1 MKKKIISLALSA
13 LMVTGLVGCGSND
26 SNSGNSGN
34 SSETTLKVGMVT
46 DTGTIDDKSFNQ
58 GTWEGIK
65 EAEKSFGLE
74 TTFMQPN
81 GESESSYLTEIQNLY
96 DSGYKFIVTPGYKFE
111 TAIYKAQSQY
121 EDAKFV
127 LIDGEPNDGNDN
139 YLVADNTV
147 AVYFAEEQSGF
158 IAGVASAVQLQDGD
172 FGFIGGMEIPS
183 VKKFNYGFQQ
193 GVAYANEHYG
203 TNVSLKAENIVYSG
217 SFSDTALGQQ
227 LSAQMYDNGVKA
239 IFTAAAGVNIGVITE
254 AKTRVANG
262 QEAWVIGVDSDQYD
276 DGIYEGNKSVVLT
289 SAIKKIDEA
298 AYQIIEDE
306 INGEFPGGQVLRF
319 DAKNDAVGIPSE
331 NPNLSDD
338 TIAKVNE
345 VIDAIK
351 ADKIEVKTEL

>member
-1 MKKKIISLALSA
+1 MKKKVMALVLLA
-13 LMVTGLVGCGSND
+13 LMVTGLVGCGSDNNA
-26 SNSGNSGN
+26 SK
-34 SSETTLKVGMVT
+34 SEEGKLKVGMVT

-239 IFTAAAGVNIGVITE
+239 TFTAAAGVNIGVITE

>member
-1 MKKKIISLALSA
+1 MKKKVMALVLLA
-13 LMVTGLVGCGSND
+13 LMVTGLVGCGSDNNA
-26 SNSGNSGN
+26 SK
-34 SSETTLKVGMVT
+34 SEEGKLKVGMVT

>member
-1 MKKKIISLALSA
+1 MKKKVMALVLLA
-13 LMVTGLVGCGSND
+13 LMVTGLVGCGSDKNA
-26 SNSGNSGN
+26 SK
-34 SSETTLKVGMVT
+34 SEEGKLKVGMVT

>member
-1 MKKKIISLALSA
+1 MKKKVMALVLLA
-13 LMVTGLVGCGSND
+13 LMVTGLVGCGSDNNA
-26 SNSGNSGN
+26 SK
-34 SSETTLKVGMVT
+34 SEEGKLKVGMVT

-74 TTFMQPN
+74 TTFMQPK

-139 YLVADNTV
+139 YLVADNT

>member
-1 MKKKIISLALSA
+1 MKKKVMALVLSA
-13 LMVTGLVGCGSND
+13 LMVTGLVGCGSDNNA
-26 SNSGNSGN
+26 SK
-34 SSETTLKVGMVT
+34 SEEGKLKVGMVT

-254 AKTRVANG
+254 AKTRGANG

>member
-1 MKKKIISLALSA
+1 MKKKVMALVLLA
-13 LMVTGLVGCGSND
+13 LMVTGLVGCGSDNNA
-26 SNSGNSGN
+26 SK
-34 SSETTLKVGMVT
+34 SEEGKLKVGMVT

-262 QEAWVIGVDSDQYD
+262 QEAWIIGVDSDQYD

>member
-46 DTGTIDDKSFNQ
+46 DSGTIDDKSFNQ
-58 GTWEGIK
+58 GTWEGII
-65 EAEKSFGLE
+65 EAEKNLGIE
-74 TTFMQPN
+74 KNYMQPG
-81 GESESSYLTEIQNLY
+81 GETEANYLTEIQNLY
-96 DSGYKFIVTPGYKFE
+96 DAGYKFIVTPGYKFE
-111 TAIYKAQSQY
+111 TAIYKAQEQY
-121 EDAKFV
+121 KDAQFV
-127 LIDGEPNDGNDN
+127 IIDGEPNDGKDN
-139 YLVADNTV
+139 YVVGDNTV
-147 AVYFAEEQSGF
+147 AIYFAEEQSGF

-262 QEAWVIGVDSDQYD
+262 QEAWVIGVDSDQYA
-276 DGIYEGNKSVVLT
+276 DGIYEGNKSVILT
-289 SAIKKIDEA
+289 SAIKKVNVASCKMIEA
-298 AYQIIEDE
+298 EL
-306 INGEFPGGQVLRF
+306 NNEFPGGQSLIF
-319 DAKNDAVGIPSE
+319 DAKNDAVGIPEE
-331 NPNLSDD
+331 NPNLSDE
-338 TIAKVNE
+338 TVSKVSE
-345 VIDAIK
+345 VLEAIK
-351 ADKIEVKTEL
+351 SGQIEVKSEL

>member
-1 MKKKIISLALSA
+1 MKKKVMALVLSA
-13 LMVTGLVGCGSND
+13 LMVTGLVGCGSDNNA
-26 SNSGNSGN
+26 SK
-34 SSETTLKVGMVT
+34 SEEGKLKIGMVT